1 MAIISAALAAH
12 LDGGTAAADPLPVSP
27 PTSPG
32 DADEFGSQKHS
43 TRTQS
48 RTRARTSESVANREA
63 IDEMADSLSEAR
75 QQGAPVGLLLEL
87 AKNLSVARQRTK
99 AGQHAVSAIRT
110 MELEPT
116 GGGTELDDDAGGA
129 EESGLPL
136 MRPAEADALLN
147 RELRLCE
154 SALSEVWYRYHPLS
168 PAVQSLLL
176 RARRR
181 TT

>member
-116 GGGTELDDDAGGA
+116 GGGNELDSGGT

-154 SALSEVWYRYHPLS
+154 SALSEVRYRCCPLRPLS
-168 PAVQSLLL
+168 NPCSFAH
-176 RARRR
+176 A
-181 TT
+181 TTT